1 MPVAPR
7 RLPVRMVLVAVVAAL
22 AGCDVPPAASDPFN
36 DAAIAALGAFDDEQ
50 PDVLVTAFE
59 QLELEVDDS
68 LDLKGGIS
76 ARSLIPS
83 RLTEADVDGMEHPS
97 RDPALTLPVALAWSS
112 PAAAAEHDP
121 LALLKDQVGVEPF
134 ATAYA
139 RTFTEGESCYPA
151 DCEFLR
157 SRNEMTKENIE
168 MTVSLVLM
176 KDWRAFDLS
185 DGRAA
190 RASRGWMEAGADAS
204 NNADRIEQSFAIELW
219 TEQTDGS
226 TLRLL
231 VLWAETTFES
241 PKEDDLV
248 MLTTRIGMDTLF
260 HAHDDWIEENP

>member
-1 MPVAPR
+1 M
-7 RLPVRMVLVAVVAAL
+7 L
-22 AGCDVPPAASDPFN
+22 
-36 DAAIAALGAFDDEQ
+36 I
-50 PDVLVTAFE
+50 TAFE
-59 QLELEVDDS
+59 QLEVEVAAS
-68 LDLKGGIS
+68 LDLGGGIA
-76 ARSLIPS
+76 ARSLTPS
-83 RLTEADVDGMEHPS
+83 RLSEADVGGLEHPS
-97 RDPALTLPVALAWSS
+97 RDPALTLPVALAWMS
-112 PAAAAEHDP
+112 PAALVEHDP
-121 LALLKDQVGVEPF
+121 LALLVDQVGVEPF
-134 ATAYA
+134 ASVYV
-139 RTFTEGESCYPA
+139 RTFSEGGSCYPA

-190 RASRGWMEAGADAS
+190 RASRGWMEAGADSS
-204 NNADRIEQSFAIELW
+204 NNDDRIEQSFAIELW

-248 MLTTRIGMDTLF
+248 VLTTRIGMDALF
-260 HAHDDWIEENP
+260 HEHDDWIEANR